1 MLPEQAAIMSATG
14 SPRFSAFFYMAT
26 SGEPV
31 RAWLGPG
38 DYAVEADG
46 VDETG
51 GTYLGI
57 GMVGDV
63 PALRQLVGGL
73 AERVDFTLNGA
84 DPVAFALAD
93 DEAATV
99 RGAKVHVGVVFFDQD
114 WQEVAPVAWL
124 WEGTADMPAVDY
136 DGAGGNPVRR
146 ISLSVGSAYTD
157 RTRPSLGFY
166 TDKDQ
171 KRRSA
176 TDDFCWR
183 VAAYGVDSTIQVPG
197 P

>member
-1 MLPEQAAIMSATG
+1 MLPEQAAIMSATE
-14 SPRFSAFFYMAT
+14 SPRFSVFFLLKAAT
-26 SGEPV
+26 WTR

-38 DYAVEADG
+38 DYPIAPDA
-46 VDETG
+46 VDEEG
-51 GTYLGI
+51 GVALGV

-93 DEAATV
+93 DEADAV
-99 RGAKVHVGVVFFDQD
+99 RGAKVHVGIVFFDD
-114 WQEVAPVAWL
+114 EWQEVAPVAWL

-136 DGAGGNPVRR
+136 GGAGMNPVRR

-176 TDDFCWR
+176 TDDFCVR